1 MPTEGLLDGKKIL
14 VIGASSGLGAAFAK
28 AAVSQAALVAV
39 SARRED
45 RLDELVAEMGS
56 GFAVP
61 GDATLPDDATR
72 VAGLA
77 AELMGG
83 IDLMFYVAGYGVLQ
97 PIGETNPD
105 AVSYTHLTLPTKR
118 IV

>member
-1 MPTEGLLDGKKIL
+1 M
-14 VIGASSGLGAAFAK
+14 
-28 AAVSQAALVAV
+28 

-45 RLDELVAEMGS
+45 RLEDLVTEMGS

-77 AELMGG
+77 AEL
-83 IDLMFYVAGYGVLQ
+83 IA
-97 PIGETNPD
+97 
-105 AVSYTHLTLPTKR
+105 
-118 IV
+118 

>member
-1 MPTEGLLDGKKIL
+1 MPTEGLLDRKKVL

-28 AAVSQAALVAV
+28 GAVSQGALVSV

-45 RLDELVAEMGS
+45 RLEDLVAEMGS

-72 VAGLA
+72 VAELA

-83 IDLMFYVAGYGVLQ
+83 IDLMFYVAG
-97 PIGETNPD
+97 
-105 AVSYTHLTLPTKR
+105 
-118 IV
+118 